1 MPSVWS
7 SVVTYFK
14 TKDSVESNQITE
26 NKNLNAN
33 KYVNK
38 KFLVI
43 PLFCN
48 TLHVIY
54 YYTGELFFQKLRMK
68 FSFKFCLRKYEF
80 CNCKIPSPMFFLHF
94 FYRYLA
100 DNIENVYIGT
110 THFIIIFY

>member
-7 SVVTYFK
+7 SVATYFK

-43 PLFCN
+43 PLLCN
-48 TLHVIY
+48 TLHIKH
-54 YYTGELFFQKLRMK
+54 TDELFFQKLRMK
-68 FSFKFCLRKYEF
+68 FSFKFCLSKYEF
-80 CNCKIPSPMFFLHF
+80 CNCEIPSPMFLLHF

-100 DNIENVYIGT
+100 DNIENVYIGI

>member
-1 MPSVWS
+1 MPSVCS
-7 SVVTYFK
+7 SIALYLK
-14 TKDSVESNQITE
+14 TKDSVESNQIIE

-43 PLFCN
+43 PLLCN
-48 TLHVIY
+48 TLHIKH
-54 YYTGELFFQKLRMK
+54 TGELFFQKLRMK
-68 FSFKFCLRKYEF
+68 FSFKFCLSKYEF

-94 FYRYLA
+94 FYIYLA